1 MATKLKNMKLTS
13 VDLVKAGANQKADI
27 CLHKSATPQEAAEA
41 TTEAEKNIFKRFIG
55 WLRENRSELD
65 DEPENPIEKG
75 DTPEP
80 AEIYKSAITES
91 IQSIIADESLSAEEK
106 NDMVAKSLGQ
116 YHDKMMELAKA
127 EPHEEPEGEQEQL
140 PDPED
145 DPEDTDEPEYE
156 DIEEVEDPVKK
167 K

>member
-27 CLHKSATPQEAAEA
+27 CIHKSATPQEAAEA

-65 DEPENPIEKG
+65 NEPENPIEKG
-75 DTPEP
+75 DTPET

-106 NDMVAKSLGQ
+106 NDMVEKSLGQ

-127 EPHEEPEGEQEQL
+127 EPHEEPHEEPDGEQEQL

-145 DPEDTDEPEYE
+145 DPEETDEPEYE
-156 DIEEVEDPVKK
+156 EIEEVGNP
-167 K
+167 